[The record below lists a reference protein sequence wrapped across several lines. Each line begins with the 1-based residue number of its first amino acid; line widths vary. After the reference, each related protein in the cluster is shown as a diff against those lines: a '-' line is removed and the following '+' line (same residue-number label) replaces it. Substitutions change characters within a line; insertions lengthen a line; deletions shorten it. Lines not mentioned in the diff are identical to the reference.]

1 MKYGLTVC
9 CVGDLNLETVISDLY
24 NRVWNGI
31 NVINFS
37 KKQKS

>member
-31 NVINFS
+31 RFELH
-37 KKQKS
+37 